1 MGIVLYDAIWYNTQM
16 KKEVPTTSTLG
27 AGANTFELALPTL
40 NNVVEVYRQ
49 ANHAKY
55 ASALALAAEHMVP
68 TENGSPASPDQLG
81 KFMLQRGAERE
92 QARTLLGS
100 MSAKDRLGVLSTDAG
115 SRITSMP
122 LAWLGE
128 ADPAAFQGQNDV
140 IQAITEGLKDSGDFK
155 QVRGFTP
162 TEPNQ
167 QVSNRLIRDIH
178 SPRADSQRV
187 MADKQFVCLSTQV
200 FNLATFHRP
209 ETQDNFVLQRRLAV
223 VRGSEDVNP
232 YVRKV
237 RNFNRSPYTML
248 MPGVGNRTLE
258 VFAASS
264 LWAHVQRGQN

>member
-1 MGIVLYDAIWYNTQM
+1 M
-16 KKEVPTTSTLG
+16 KTEARHTPTLG
-27 AGANTFELALPTL
+27 AGAINISELAPRTL
-40 NNVVEVYRQ
+40 DEVVEINRR
-49 ANHAKY
+49 ATHEEY
-55 ASALALAAEHMVP
+55 AGALALAAEHMVP
-68 TENGSPASPDQLG
+68 TVNRSPASPDQLG
-81 KFMLQRGAERE
+81 QFMLQREAERE
-92 QARTLLGS
+92 QARALLGN

-115 SRITSMP
+115 SRIISMP
-122 LAWLGE
+122 LALLSE
-128 ADPAAFQGQNDV
+128 ADPAAFQEQNDA
-140 IQAITEGLKDSGDFK
+140 ILAITERLKDSGDFK

-178 SPRADSQRV
+178 SPRAESQKV
-187 MADKQFVCLSTQV
+187 MASKQLVRLSTQV

-209 ETQDNFVLQRRLAV
+209 KTQDNIVLQRRLAV

-258 VFAASS
+258 VFVASS